1 LLVKD
6 TKVFNDTHTCVNKFF
21 RLPEF
26 PGMEAL
32 EKEYTK
38 LKLATCIRKILKE
51 NRLTGTQNQ
60 NKGIEDLSLV
70 DSMRQV
76 GAASGLS
83 FTIIQE
89 TSAGK
94 RDPQFT
100 SLISLIEALGISF
113 AKFASIYDKVT
124 EAEIEETKKDIETKR
139 KKGSGGSKKK

>member
-1 LLVKD
+1 M
-6 TKVFNDTHTCVNKFF
+6 CVNKFF
-21 RLPEF
+21 RFPEF
-26 PGMEAL
+26 PGMEQS
-32 EKEYTK
+32 EKEYAK

-51 NRLTGTQNQ
+51 NRLISAQNQ
-60 NKGIEDLSLV
+60 NKGVEDISLV
-70 DSMRQV
+70 ESMRQV

-113 AKFASIYDKVT
+113 SKFANIYDKIT
-124 EAEIEETKKDIETKR
+124 NAEIEEVKKDIEAKR
-139 KKGSGGSKKK
+139 KKE

>member
-1 LLVKD
+1 LVSKD

-21 RLPEF
+21 RFPEF
-26 PGMEAL
+26 PGMEQS
-32 EKEYTK
+32 EKEYSK
-38 LKLATCIRKILKE
+38 LKLATCIRKVLKE

-60 NKGIEDLSLV
+60 NKGIEDISLV

-100 SLISLIEALGISF
+100 SLISLIDALGITFS
-113 AKFASIYDKVT
+113 KFATIYDKIT
-124 EAEIEETKKDIETKR
+124 DAEMEEVKKDIEAKR
-139 KKGSGGSKKK
+139 NKR

>member
-1 LLVKD
+1 MLSKD
-6 TKVFNDTHTCVNKFF
+6 TKILFDTHTCVNNFF
-21 RLPEF
+21 RFPEF
-26 PGMEAL
+26 PGMEQS

-38 LKLATCIRKILKE
+38 LKLATCIRKVLKE

-60 NKGIEDLSLV
+60 NKGIEDITLV

-100 SLISLIEALGISF
+100 SLISLIEALGITF
-113 AKFASIYDKVT
+113 TKFANIYDKIT
-124 EAEIEETKKDIETKR
+124 DAEIEELRKDIEERR
-139 KKGSGGSKKK
+139 KKGSGARKK

>member
-1 LLVKD
+1 LLAKD
-6 TKVFNDTHTCVNKFF
+6 TKVFNDTRMCVNKFF
-21 RLPEF
+21 RFPEF
-26 PGMEAL
+26 PGMEQS

-38 LKLATCIRKILKE
+38 LKLATCIRKILKD
-51 NRLTGTQNQ
+51 NRLTSTQNQ

-76 GAASGLS
+76 GASSGLS

-113 AKFASIYDKVT
+113 TKFAGIYDKITDV
-124 EAEIEETKKDIETKR
+124 EIEEIKRDIEAKR
-139 KKGSGGSKKK
+139 KKDNSKKS

>member
-1 LLVKD
+1 MVSKD

-21 RLPEF
+21 RFPEF
-26 PGMEAL
+26 PGMEQS
-32 EKEYTK
+32 EKEYSK
-38 LKLATCIRKILKE
+38 LKLATCIRKVLKE

-60 NKGIEDLSLV
+60 NKGIEDISLV

-100 SLISLIEALGISF
+100 SLISLIDALGITFS
-113 AKFASIYDKVT
+113 KFATIYDKIT
-124 EAEIEETKKDIETKR
+124 DAEMEEVKKDIEAKR
-139 KKGSGGSKKK
+139 NKR

>member
-1 LLVKD
+1 MRCSLLLVKD
-6 TKVFNDTHTCVNKFF
+6 TKLLYDTRTCVKIFF
-21 RLPEF
+21 RFPQF
-26 PGMEAL
+26 PGMEAS

-51 NRLTGTQNQ
+51 NKLTGTQNQ

-100 SLISLIEALGISF
+100 SLISLIDALGISF
-113 AKFASIYDKVT
+113 TKFAGIYDKIT
-124 EAEIEETKKDIETKR
+124 DAEIAEAKKDIEAKM
-139 KKGSGGSKKK
+139 KKG